1 MIHSSRRVG
10 DRRDR
15 RHRASSPSSP
25 ASETTIQPRVLSA
38 SAGPQGQ
45 DASLLKPDDGDD
57 VRSRAMSAIPPIFL
71 TALPACVYSPSSLQ
85 RKKEVRFHGYSSCR
99 NLEFSLLAGVGAY
112 SWPGSNSRPQAG
124 GAFSQD

>member
-15 RHRASSPSSP
+15 RHRASSP

-85 RKKEVRFHGYSSCR
+85 GKKEVRFHGYSSCR

-112 SWPGSNSRPQAG
+112 SWPGSDPRPQT
-124 GAFSQD
+124 